1 MKISGIDVG
10 DTLKKAE
17 AILSGEEVLS
27 PAVRS
32 LVEQQVFDIQIL
44 RMVTEYQAEI
54 LEDGNGRQFVA
65 PFPEGVT
72 KAVQYGKELK
82 AHAVYMSQHQLIP
95 YKRIQGYFNDQP
107 GIPVS
112 EGSIYE

>member
-72 KAVQYGKELK
+72 KAVQYGKEFSRKYRAVSVPWK
-82 AHAVYMSQHQLIP
+82 ARNISVASVVISQLAENKP
-95 YKRIQGYFNDQP
+95 
-107 GIPVS
+107 
-112 EGSIYE
+112 